1 SRHSSQNSHLSANCS
16 PAYRRIVVSWQGDLY
31 ITKEEIMKLFRSFAA
46 LLVALLALMI
56 VMPLAAH
63 ESRNSPDGQY
73 QYVFGWR
80 TEPALTGVSNGP
92 EFYIYELVNG
102 ERGER
107 VEGAELQVEVMF
119 GGASVNL
126 PLNQAFRDPGHY
138 VANLIPALPGDYTC
152 RVYGTLGDLALDET
166 FTSADGGFNS
176 VEPAQDIQF
185 PEPFPNLFTL
195 QPQ

>member
-1 SRHSSQNSHLSANCS
+1 
-16 PAYRRIVVSWQGDLY
+16 
-31 ITKEEIMKLFRSFAA
+31 MKLFRSFAA

-138 VANLIPALPGDYTC
+138 VANLIPTLPGDYTF
-152 RVYGTLGDLALDET
+152 RVYGTLGDLEIDET

-185 PEPFPNLFTL
+185 PEPFPNLFAL
-195 QPQ
+195 QAQILELQERIAELEAQINGQ